1 MQSLRRRI
9 RNIGIMAHIDAGKT
23 TLTERMLYLA
33 GVTRKVGDVDDGNTQ
48 MDYLEQEQE
57 RGITIQSAATT
68 FEWNLSQSQQQQEK
82 VYGENDASSC
92 QINLIDSPGHHDFTF
107 EVQRA
112 VSVLDSGVCLLD
124 AVSGVQ
130 AQTKTVWKQANN
142 YNLSRLIYVNKMDK
156 AGSNY
161 AKCISEAQQLLPMSY
176 YDDDDRTQCQVLS
189 LCLPLY
195 KNQHSEFAGVC
206 NLVEGVVYLPNNTD
220 SDVEYN
226 VSVDKAYSD
235 HIIDE
240 QDLSRIQKA
249 KQILIDQLIELDD
262 QFLEVALEHD
272 TQQIP
277 EQYINDAIRRL
288 CIGKKA
294 IPMLCG
300 TAHKGIGV
308 SQLLNAINLY
318 LPNPQDM
325 PAISVQTTSTT
336 GNSQKGYIF
345 KVDPQCDQK
354 DLCAQ
359 VFKVIHDKNKGALIY
374 TKVLQG
380 SLRPNMQLFNSSK
393 NLIERCDKI
402 YQVHANKYQHVDQL
416 VAGQIGVLSG
426 LKSAQTGDTLLNQNA
441 KSKFQLPSI
450 PVPQPLFSASIEPEN
465 SIAEKQLT
473 SALAILTREDPSLQ
487 VVVDADSNQTILRG
501 MGELHLEII
510 AERLRSEFGVN
521 FSLGNVWINY
531 QESIKDGRR
540 VELEDFQYQQS
551 FAGRFNSALVSI
563 AMTRQ
568 SVDQSGPNTLS
579 IAKNAIQNQDGPLSY
594 QKQRHD
600 QLLAHLRRGID
611 TALSAGPLM
620 SYPVTSVQV
629 DIQKFVFESQSSSEQ
644 DDKVSG
650 MAVSQA
656 VRHALQQNA
665 LLSDTTGESIKKC
678 PFTLLEPV
686 MSVAINVPSVYMGV
700 VLQDLSGNRRAQIL
714 TTMQQSTY
722 GEHMMD
728 DDADL
733 NTLSP
738 LQQKLLGIL
747 EQDYA
752 GSMQLNKASN
762 AESNITALVPLQE
775 MLGYSNTL
783 KSLTKGYGSFQMDLD
798 RYQPVEDAHL
808 LTIVKGYRG
817 Y

>member
-1 MQSLRRRI
+1 
-9 RNIGIMAHIDAGKT
+9 MAHIDAGKT
-23 TLTERMLYLA
+23 TVTERMLYLA

-68 FEWNLSQSQQQQEK
+68 FEWSLSQSQQGK
-82 VYGENDASSC
+82 ARGENDASRC

-112 VSVLDSGVCLLD
+112 VSVLDGAVCLLD

-161 AKCISEAQQLLPMSY
+161 AKCISEAQQLLPMTN
-176 YDDDDRTQCQVLS
+176 DDDNGPQCQVLS

-220 SDVEYN
+220 SDFEYN
-226 VSVDKAYSD
+226 VSVDKALSD
-235 HIIDE
+235 HIIEE

-288 CIGKKA
+288 CIARKA

-308 SQLLNAINLY
+308 SQLLNAVNLY
-318 LPNPQDM
+318 LPSPQDM
-325 PAISVQTTSTT
+325 PAISVQTTSAS
-336 GNSQKGYIF
+336 GQ
-345 KVDPQCDQK
+345 PQMRPILKADLQSDHK

-380 SLRPNMQLFNSSK
+380 ILRPNMQLLNSSK
-393 NLIERCDKI
+393 KLIERCDKI
-402 YQVHANKYQHVDQL
+402 YQVHANKYQQVDQL

-426 LKSAQTGDTLLNQNA
+426 LKSAQTGDTLLSQNA
-441 KSKFQLPSI
+441 KSKFQLPLI
-450 PVPQPLFSASIEPEN
+450 PVPQPLFSAAVEPEN

-510 AERLRSEFGVN
+510 AERLRSEFGVK
-521 FSLGNVWINY
+521 FSLGKVWINY

-540 VELEDFQYQQS
+540 VELEDFQYKQS
-551 FAGRFNSALVSI
+551 VNGRLNCALVSLS
-563 AMTRQ
+563 MTRQ
-568 SVDQSGPNTLS
+568 SPDQSGPNTLKV
-579 IAKNAIQNQDGPLSY
+579 AKNAIQNQDGPLNY
-594 QKQRHD
+594 QKQRHES
-600 QLLAHLRRGID
+600 LLAHLKRGID
-611 TALSAGPLM
+611 AALSAGPLM
-620 SYPVTSVQV
+620 SYPMTSVQV
-629 DIQKFVFESQSSSEQ
+629 DIKKIVFESQSSSEQ
-644 DDKVSG
+644 NDKIAG

-665 LLSDTTGESIKKC
+665 LLSNTTGESIKKC

-686 MSVAINVPSVYMGV
+686 MSVAINVPSVYLGV

-714 TTMQQSTY
+714 TTIQQSTN
-722 GEHMMD
+722 GQHMMD
-728 DDADL
+728 DDDADKS
-733 NTLSP
+733 TLSP

-747 EQDYA
+747 EQDYT
-752 GSMQLNKASN
+752 GTSLQTKASN

-808 LTIVKGYRG
+808 LTIIKRYRG